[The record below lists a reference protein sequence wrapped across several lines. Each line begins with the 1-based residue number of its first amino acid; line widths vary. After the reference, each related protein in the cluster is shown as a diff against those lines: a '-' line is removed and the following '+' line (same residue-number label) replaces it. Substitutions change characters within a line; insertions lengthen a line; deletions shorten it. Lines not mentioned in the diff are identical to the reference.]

1 MPDTGQ
7 SVFNG
12 YRISV
17 LQDAKCSGDGCWLHK
32 IWMYLMLLTAL
43 VSKLC
48 LTLCD
53 SMGYTP
59 PESFVHGI
67 LRARTLEWAAFP
79 FSWGSSWP
87 RDGTQVSCIAGRFF
101 TIWVTREAHW
111 DVHPNMVMMV
121 KLILCILNRN
131 WKKKGFFFFSRK
143 LTMPGP
149 FWLSIHH
156 SSDGSQKLSVAYVA
170 RFSPSEAWGFPSSLT
185 LQWTLAP
192 FPLIPWSLR
201 VSPLPQH
208 SGEHWPHF
216 QLPGLVS
223 LWSEAF
229 SCKQSLF
236 CLHRGS
242 QKCLEIKV
250 PTESN
255 LLQMTDRS

>member
-1 MPDTGQ
+1 MGIFLTQGWNPGLLHCRQILYYLSHQGSPLRCTPKYGY
-7 SVFNG
+7 NG
-12 YRISV
+12 KAYV
-17 LQDAKCSGDGCWLHK
+17 MHFEPQLKKEGL
-32 IWMYLMLLTAL
+32 
-43 VSKLC
+43 
-48 LTLCD
+48 
-53 SMGYTP
+53 
-59 PESFVHGI
+59 F
-67 LRARTLEWAAFP
+67 
-79 FSWGSSWP
+79 FS
-87 RDGTQVSCIAGRFF
+87 
-101 TIWVTREAHW
+101 
-111 DVHPNMVMMV
+111 
-121 KLILCILNRN
+121 
-131 WKKKGFFFFSRK
+131 SRK

-201 VSPLPQH
+201 VSPLPRH

-250 PTESN
+250 HTESN